1 MDCISY
7 IHAYLEYGK
16 YDKSLKKEFTL
27 INCYIK
33 KGNRLNVVEGVE
45 SLENSED
52 KSNVIWID
60 MLLPTL
66 EEIRAVENMF
76 DMKFPTKQESEEI
89 ELSSRYWEENNRI
102 EINSYFLINDDK
114 NSAFNETVSFIL
126 QGNLLISVRY
136 KKLQSFNTFTKKL
149 LISPREFKN
158 GYSIFCQ
165 IIDIRIDADADTIEN
180 LSKEITKIR
189 KHVFTDYSNDDE
201 EILEKISTFEDLNMK
216 IRENLTDKQRI
227 LNSLLKSQK
236 FVDDK
241 SELPIMLKDIKS
253 LIDHTNFN
261 FERLDY
267 LQNIFIGILSIE
279 QNKVIK
285 IFTIVN
291 VIFLPPTL
299 IASIYGMNFEFMPEL
314 HWEYGYLLSIGC
326 MIIAAITPVLI
337 FKKKGWI

>member
-1 MDCISY
+1 M
-7 IHAYLEYGK
+7 
-16 YDKSLKKEFTL
+16 

-33 KGNRLNVVEGVE
+33 KGNKLNVFEGVDFLE
-45 SLENSED
+45 SNED
-52 KSNVIWID
+52 KNSVIWID
-60 MLLPTL
+60 MLLPTI

-76 DMKFPTKQESEEI
+76 DMQFPTKQETEEI

-102 EINSYFLINDDK
+102 EINSYFLINDNK
-114 NSAFNETVSFIL
+114 SAFNETVSFIL
-126 QGNLLISVRY
+126 QGSLLISVRY
-136 KKLQSFNTFTKKL
+136 KKLQSFDTFTKKL
-149 LISPREFKN
+149 LISPREFKT

-241 SELPIMLKDIKS
+241 HELPIMLKDIKS

-299 IASIYGMNFEFMPEL
+299 IASIYGMNFDFMPEL
-314 HWEYGYLLSIGC
+314 HWEYGYLISVVF
-326 MIIAAITPVLI
+326 MVIASITPILI

>member
-1 MDCISY
+1 MV
-7 IHAYLEYGK
+7 
-16 YDKSLKKEFTL
+16 
-27 INCYIK
+27 NCYIK
-33 KGNRLNVVEGVE
+33 KGNRLNVIEGIE
-45 SLENSED
+45 FLENNED
-52 KSNVIWID
+52 KNSVIWID
-60 MLLPTL
+60 MLLPSI
-66 EEIRAVENMF
+66 EEVKAVEEMF
-76 DMKFPTKQESEEI
+76 DIEFPTKQETEEI

-102 EINSYFLINDDK
+102 EINSYFLINDNK
-114 NSAFNETVSFIL
+114 SAFNETVSFIL
-126 QGNLLISVRY
+126 QGPLLISVRY
-136 KKLQSFNTFTKKL
+136 KKLQSFDTFTKKL
-149 LISPREFKN
+149 LLSPREFKT

-201 EILEKISTFEDLNMK
+201 EILEKISYFEDLNMK

-227 LNSLLKSQK
+227 LSSLLKSQK
-236 FVDDK
+236 FIDDK
-241 SELPIMLKDIKS
+241 HEIPVMLKDIKS

-291 VIFLPPTL
+291 VLFLPPTL
-299 IASIYGMNFEFMPEL
+299 IASIYGMNFDFMPEL
-314 HWEYGYLLSIGC
+314 HWEYGYLVSIIF
-326 MIIAAITPVLI
+326 MVIASITPILI

>member
-1 MDCISY
+1 M
-7 IHAYLEYGK
+7 
-16 YDKSLKKEFTL
+16 
-27 INCYIK
+27 INCFIK
-33 KGNRLNVVEGVE
+33 KGNRLSVIEG
-45 SLENSED
+45 LNAFENTED
-52 KSNVIWID
+52 RNSVIWVD
-60 MLLPTL
+60 MVTPTY
-66 EEIRAVENMF
+66 EEIKAVETTF
-76 DMKFPTKQESEEI
+76 DIHFPTKQESEEI
-89 ELSSRYWEENNRI
+89 ELSSRYWEEDNRI
-102 EINSYFLINDDK
+102 EINSYFLINDSG
-114 NSAFNETVSFIL
+114 SAFNETVSFIL
-126 QGNLLISVRY
+126 QG
-136 KKLQSFNTFTKKL
+136 KL
-149 LISPREFKN
+149 LISIRYKDLASFSAFTKRLLTSPKEFRN

-227 LNSLLKSQK
+227 LSSLLKCEK
-236 FVDDK
+236 YTDEK
-241 SELPIMLKDIKS
+241 NEIPIMLKDIRS

-267 LQNIFIGILSIE
+267 LQNIFIGVLSIE

-291 VIFLPPTL
+291 VVFLPPTL
-299 IASIYGMNFEFMPEL
+299 IASVYGMNFSFMPEL
-314 HWEYGYLLSIGC
+314 NWQYGYLVSIGL
-326 MIIAAITPVLI
+326 MILSSVTPIVI

>member
-1 MDCISY
+1 M
-7 IHAYLEYGK
+7 
-16 YDKSLKKEFTL
+16 

-33 KGNRLNVVEGVE
+33 KGNKLFVVEGVD
-45 SLENSED
+45 SLEGSED
-52 KSNVIWID
+52 KNSVIWID
-60 MLLPTL
+60 MLLPTI
-66 EEIRAVENMF
+66 EEVKAVENLF

-102 EINSYFLINDDK
+102 EINSYFLINDN

-136 KKLQSFNTFTKKL
+136 KKLQSFDTFTKKL
-149 LISPREFKN
+149 LISPREFKT

-241 SELPIMLKDIKS
+241 HELPIMLKDIKS

-299 IASIYGMNFEFMPEL
+299 IASIYGMNFDLIPEL
-314 HWEYGYLLSIGC
+314 HWEYGYVISIIL
-326 MIIAAITPVLI
+326 MVISSITPILI

>member
-1 MDCISY
+1 MV
-7 IHAYLEYGK
+7 
-16 YDKSLKKEFTL
+16 
-27 INCYIK
+27 NCYIK
-33 KGNRLNVVEGVE
+33 KGNRLNVIEGIE
-45 SLENSED
+45 FLENSED
-52 KSNVIWID
+52 KNSVIWID
-60 MLLPTL
+60 MLLPSI
-66 EEIRAVENMF
+66 EEVRAVEEMF
-76 DMKFPTKQESEEI
+76 DIEFPTKQETEEI

-102 EINSYFLINDDK
+102 EINSYFLINDNK
-114 NSAFNETVSFIL
+114 SAFNETVSFIL
-126 QGNLLISVRY
+126 QGSLLISVRY
-136 KKLQSFNTFTKKL
+136 KKLQSFDTFTKKL
-149 LISPREFKN
+149 LLSPREFKN

-165 IIDIRIDADADTIEN
+165 IIDIRIDADADIIEN

-241 SELPIMLKDIKS
+241 HEIPVMLKDIKS

-291 VIFLPPTL
+291 VLFLPPTL
-299 IASIYGMNFEFMPEL
+299 IASIYGMNFDFIPEL
-314 HWEYGYLLSIGC
+314 HWEYGYLVSIIF
-326 MIIAAITPVLI
+326 MVIASITPILI

>member
-1 MDCISY
+1 MIS
-7 IHAYLEYGK
+7 
-16 YDKSLKKEFTL
+16 
-27 INCYIK
+27 CYIK
-33 KGNRLNVVEGVE
+33 KGNKLNVLDGVE
-45 SLENSED
+45 SLESLESNDD
-52 KSNVIWID
+52 KNNVIWID
-60 MLLPTL
+60 MLLPNI

-102 EINSYFLINDDK
+102 EINSYFLINDN

-136 KKLQSFNTFTKKL
+136 KKLQSFDTFTKKL
-149 LISPREFKN
+149 LISPREFKT

-241 SELPIMLKDIKS
+241 HELPIMLKDIKS

-279 QNKVIK
+279 QSKVIK

-299 IASIYGMNFEFMPEL
+299 IASIYGMNFDLIPEL
-314 HWEYGYLLSIGC
+314 HWEYGYVISIIL
-326 MIIAAITPVLI
+326 MVISSITPILI

>member
-1 MDCISY
+1 M
-7 IHAYLEYGK
+7 
-16 YDKSLKKEFTL
+16 
-27 INCYIK
+27 INCFIK
-33 KGNRLNVVEGVE
+33 KGNRLSVIEG
-45 SLENSED
+45 LNAFENNED
-52 KSNVIWID
+52 RNSVIWID
-60 MLLPTL
+60 MVTPTY
-66 EEIRAVENMF
+66 EEIKAVENTF
-76 DMKFPTKQESEEI
+76 DMHFPTKQESEEI
-89 ELSSRYWEENNRI
+89 ELSSRYWEEDNRI
-102 EINSYFLINDDK
+102 EINSYFLINE
-114 NSAFNETVSFIL
+114 NGSASNETVSFIL
-126 QGNLLISVRY
+126 QGKLLISVRY
-136 KKLQSFNTFTKKL
+136 KDLASFSAFTKRL
-149 LISPREFKN
+149 LTSPKEFRN

-227 LNSLLKSQK
+227 LSSLLKCEK
-236 FVDDK
+236 YTDEK
-241 SELPIMLKDIKS
+241 NEIPIMLKDIRS

-267 LQNIFIGILSIE
+267 LQNIFIGVLSIE

-291 VIFLPPTL
+291 VVFLPPTL
-299 IASIYGMNFEFMPEL
+299 IASVYGMNFSFMPEL
-314 HWEYGYLLSIGC
+314 NWQYGYLVSIGL
-326 MIIAAITPVLI
+326 MILSSVTPIVI

>member
-1 MDCISY
+1 M
-7 IHAYLEYGK
+7 
-16 YDKSLKKEFTL
+16 

-33 KGNRLNVVEGVE
+33 KGNRLNVVEGIE
-45 SLENSED
+45 FLDSNED
-52 KSNVIWID
+52 KNSVIWID

-66 EEIRAVENMF
+66 EEVRAVENMF
-76 DMKFPTKQESEEI
+76 DMQFPTKQESEEI

-102 EINSYFLINDDK
+102 EINSYFLINDNK
-114 NSAFNETVSFIL
+114 SAFNETVSFIL

-136 KKLQSFNTFTKKL
+136 KKLQSFDTFTKKL
-149 LISPREFKN
+149 LISPREFKT

-241 SELPIMLKDIKS
+241 HELPIMLKDIKS
-253 LIDHTNFN
+253 LIEHTNFN

-299 IASIYGMNFEFMPEL
+299 IASIYGMNFEFIPEL
-314 HWEYGYLLSIGC
+314 HWEYGYLFSIIF
-326 MIIAAITPVLI
+326 MILASITPILI

>member
-1 MDCISY
+1 MIS
-7 IHAYLEYGK
+7 
-16 YDKSLKKEFTL
+16 
-27 INCYIK
+27 CYIK
-33 KGNRLNVVEGVE
+33 KGNKLNVLEGVKSLE
-45 SLENSED
+45 SLESNDD
-52 KSNVIWID
+52 KNNVIWID
-60 MLLPTL
+60 MLLPNI

-102 EINSYFLINDDK
+102 EINSYFLINDN

-136 KKLQSFNTFTKKL
+136 KKLQSFDTFTKKL
-149 LISPREFKN
+149 LISPREFKT

-227 LNSLLKSQK
+227 LSSLLKSQK

-241 SELPIMLKDIKS
+241 HEIPVMLKDIKS

-299 IASIYGMNFEFMPEL
+299 IASIYGMNFDFIPEL
-314 HWEYGYLLSIGC
+314 HWEYGYLISIVF
-326 MIIAAITPVLI
+326 MVIASITPILI

>member
-1 MDCISY
+1 MVS
-7 IHAYLEYGK
+7 
-16 YDKSLKKEFTL
+16 
-27 INCYIK
+27 CYIK
-33 KGNRLNVVEGVE
+33 KGNRLNVIEGIE
-45 SLENSED
+45 FLGNNED
-52 KSNVIWID
+52 KNSVIWID
-60 MLLPTL
+60 MLLPTI
-66 EEIRAVENMF
+66 EEVRAVENMF
-76 DMKFPTKQESEEI
+76 DIQFPTKQETEEI

-102 EINSYFLINDDK
+102 EINSYFLINDNK
-114 NSAFNETVSFIL
+114 SAFNETVSFIL
-126 QGNLLISVRY
+126 QGEFLISVRY
-136 KKLQSFNTFTKKL
+136 KKLKSFDTFTKKL
-149 LISPREFKN
+149 LLSPREFKN

-241 SELPIMLKDIKS
+241 HEIPVMLKDIKS

-299 IASIYGMNFEFMPEL
+299 IASIYGMNFDFIPEL
-314 HWEYGYLLSIGC
+314 HWEYGYLISIIF
-326 MIIAAITPVLI
+326 MVIASITPILI

>member
-1 MDCISY
+1 MG
-7 IHAYLEYGK
+7 YGK
-16 YDKSLKKEFTL
+16 YDKSLKGVTL
-27 INCYIK
+27 INCYVKI
-33 KGNRLNVVEGVE
+33 GNKLNVLEGIE
-45 SLENSED
+45 ALENNED
-52 KSNVIWID
+52 KSSVIWID
-60 MLLPTL
+60 MLLPTI

-76 DMKFPTKQESEEI
+76 DMNFPTKQESEEI

-102 EINSYFLINDDK
+102 EINSYFLINDTK
-114 NSAFNETVSFIL
+114 SAFNETVSFIL
-126 QGNLLISVRY
+126 QGSLLISVRY

-149 LISPREFKN
+149 LISPREFKT

-227 LNSLLKSQK
+227 LSSLLKSQK

-241 SELPIMLKDIKS
+241 HEIPVMLKDIKS

-299 IASIYGMNFEFMPEL
+299 IASIYGMNFDFMPEL
-314 HWEYGYLLSIGC
+314 HWEYGYLISIGF
-326 MIIAAITPVLI
+326 MILAAITPVII

>member
-1 MDCISY
+1 MIS
-7 IHAYLEYGK
+7 
-16 YDKSLKKEFTL
+16 
-27 INCYIK
+27 CYIK
-33 KGNRLNVVEGVE
+33 KGNKLSVVEGIE
-45 SLENSED
+45 FLDINED
-52 KSNVIWID
+52 KNSVIWID
-60 MLLPTL
+60 MLLPTI
-66 EEIRAVENMF
+66 EEIRAVESMF
-76 DMKFPTKQESEEI
+76 DMEFPTKQETEEI

-102 EINSYFLINDDK
+102 EINSYFLINDNK
-114 NSAFNETVSFIL
+114 SAFNETVSFIL
-126 QGNLLISVRY
+126 QGSLLISVRY
-136 KKLQSFNTFTKKL
+136 KKLQSFDTFTKKL
-149 LISPREFKN
+149 LISPREFKT

-241 SELPIMLKDIKS
+241 HELPIMLKDIKS

-267 LQNIFIGILSIE
+267 LQNIFIGVLSIE

-299 IASIYGMNFEFMPEL
+299 IASIYGMNFDFMPEL
-314 HWEYGYLLSIGC
+314 HWEYGYLVSIGL
-326 MIIAAITPVLI
+326 MVLAAITPIII

>member
-1 MDCISY
+1 M
-7 IHAYLEYGK
+7 
-16 YDKSLKKEFTL
+16 

-33 KGNRLNVVEGVE
+33 KGNKLSVIEGVDVF
-45 SLENSED
+45 ENNED
-52 KSNVIWID
+52 KNSVIWID

-66 EEIRAVENMF
+66 EEIRAVESMF
-76 DMKFPTKQESEEI
+76 DMEFPTKQETEEI

-102 EINSYFLINDDK
+102 EINSYFLINDNK
-114 NSAFNETVSFIL
+114 SAFNETVSFIL
-126 QGNLLISVRY
+126 QGTLLISVRY
-136 KKLQSFNTFTKKL
+136 KKLETFNTFTKKL
-149 LISPREFKN
+149 LISPREFKT

-241 SELPIMLKDIKS
+241 QELPIMLKDIKS

-299 IASIYGMNFEFMPEL
+299 IASIYGMNFDFIPEL
-314 HWEYGYLLSIGC
+314 HWQYGYVLSIVF
-326 MIIAAITPVLI
+326 MIIASITPILI

>member
-1 MDCISY
+1 M
-7 IHAYLEYGK
+7 
-16 YDKSLKKEFTL
+16 

-33 KGNRLNVVEGVE
+33 KGNKLIIIEGVD
-45 SLENSED
+45 SLDNIENKND
-52 KSNVIWID
+52 VIWID

-66 EEIRAVENMF
+66 EEVRAVETMF
-76 DMKFPTKQESEEI
+76 DIQFPTKQETEEI

-102 EINSYFLINDDK
+102 EINSYFLINDNK
-114 NSAFNETVSFIL
+114 SAFNETVSFIL
-126 QGNLLISVRY
+126 QGTLLISVRY
-136 KKLQSFNTFTKKL
+136 KKLETFNTFTKKL
-149 LISPREFKN
+149 LISPREFKT

-236 FVDDK
+236 FSDDK
-241 SELPIMLKDIKS
+241 NDLPIMLKDIKS

-299 IASIYGMNFEFMPEL
+299 IASIYGMNFDFIPEL
-314 HWEYGYLLSIGC
+314 HWEYGYVLSIVL
-326 MIIAAITPVLI
+326 MIIAAITPILI

>member
-1 MDCISY
+1 M
-7 IHAYLEYGK
+7 
-16 YDKSLKKEFTL
+16 

-33 KGNRLNVVEGVE
+33 KGNKLNVFEGVDFLE
-45 SLENSED
+45 SNED
-52 KSNVIWID
+52 KNSVIWID
-60 MLLPTL
+60 MLLPTI

-76 DMKFPTKQESEEI
+76 DMQFPTKQETEEI

-102 EINSYFLINDDK
+102 EINSYFLINDNK
-114 NSAFNETVSFIL
+114 SAFNETVSFIL
-126 QGNLLISVRY
+126 QGSLLISVRY
-136 KKLQSFNTFTKKL
+136 KKLQSFDTFTKKL
-149 LISPREFKN
+149 LLSPREFKN

-165 IIDIRIDADADTIEN
+165 IIDIRIDADADIIEN

-241 SELPIMLKDIKS
+241 HEIPVMLKDIKS
-253 LIDHTNFN
+253 LIDHSNFN

-299 IASIYGMNFEFMPEL
+299 IASIYGMNFDFIPEL
-314 HWEYGYLLSIGC
+314 HWEYGYLISIIF
-326 MIIAAITPVLI
+326 MVIASITPILI

>member
-1 MDCISY
+1 M
-7 IHAYLEYGK
+7 
-16 YDKSLKKEFTL
+16 

-33 KGNRLNVVEGVE
+33 KGNRLNVIEGIEFLE
-45 SLENSED
+45 SNED
-52 KSNVIWID
+52 KNSVIWID

-66 EEIRAVENMF
+66 EEIRAVETMF
-76 DMKFPTKQESEEI
+76 DMQFPTKQETEEI

-102 EINSYFLINDDK
+102 EINSYFLINDNK
-114 NSAFNETVSFIL
+114 SAFNETVSFIL
-126 QGNLLISVRY
+126 QGTLLISVRY
-136 KKLQSFNTFTKKL
+136 KKLETFNTFTKKL
-149 LISPREFKN
+149 LISPREFKT

-241 SELPIMLKDIKS
+241 HELPIMLKDIKS

-299 IASIYGMNFEFMPEL
+299 IASIYGMNFDLIPEL
-314 HWEYGYLLSIGC
+314 HWEYGYVISIIL
-326 MIIAAITPVLI
+326 MVISSITPILI

>member
-1 MDCISY
+1 M
-7 IHAYLEYGK
+7 
-16 YDKSLKKEFTL
+16 

-33 KGNRLNVVEGVE
+33 KGNKLFVVEGVD
-45 SLENSED
+45 SLEGSED
-52 KSNVIWID
+52 KNSVIWID
-60 MLLPTL
+60 MLLPTI
-66 EEIRAVENMF
+66 EEVKAVENLF

-102 EINSYFLINDDK
+102 EINSYFLINDNK
-114 NSAFNETVSFIL
+114 SAFNETVSFIL
-126 QGNLLISVRY
+126 QGPLLISVRY
-136 KKLQSFNTFTKKL
+136 KKLESFNTFTKKL
-149 LISPREFKN
+149 LISPREFKT

-236 FVDDK
+236 FSDDK
-241 SELPIMLKDIKS
+241 NELPIMLKDIKS
-253 LIDHTNFN
+253 LIEHTNFN

-299 IASIYGMNFEFMPEL
+299 IASIYGMNFDLIPEL
-314 HWEYGYLLSIGC
+314 HWEYGYVISIIL
-326 MIIAAITPVLI
+326 MVISSITPILI

>member
-1 MDCISY
+1 MG
-7 IHAYLEYGK
+7 YGK
-16 YDKSLKKEFTL
+16 YDKSLKGVTL
-27 INCYIK
+27 INCYVKI
-33 KGNRLNVVEGVE
+33 GNKLNVLEGIE
-45 SLENSED
+45 ALENNDD
-52 KSNVIWID
+52 KSSVIWID
-60 MLLPTL
+60 MLLPTI

-76 DMKFPTKQESEEI
+76 DMHFPTKQESEEI

-102 EINSYFLINDDK
+102 EINSYFLINDAK
-114 NSAFNETVSFIL
+114 SAFNETVSFIL
-126 QGNLLISVRY
+126 QGSLLISVRY

-149 LISPREFKN
+149 LISPREFKT

-236 FVDDK
+236 FSDDK
-241 SELPIMLKDIKS
+241 NELPIMLKDIKS
-253 LIDHTNFN
+253 LIEHTNFN

-299 IASIYGMNFEFMPEL
+299 IASIYGMNFDFMPEL
-314 HWEYGYLLSIGC
+314 HWEYGYIFSISF
-326 MIIAAITPVLI
+326 MILAAITPVLI